1 MRNLKGYLRNLIGV
15 FGYLK
20 GNGNYNIQ
28 NVNIYIVYKSNILLT
43 NRNNNLLV
51 KNFEGEKMKLDENK
65 IKKLVNQYDDC
76 TIVELYVN
84 HEVMGNWCFIIGNL
98 NEETINGQDCL
109 VGNVL
114 DLIDEFKKYDNV
126 EIKNETMSVWKNGD
140 GYEEYVSVEWS

>member
-1 MRNLKGYLRNLIGV
+1 MRNLKGYLRNLIGI
-15 FGYLK
+15 FGYLR

-51 KNFEGEKMKLDENK
+51 KNFEGEKMKIDENQ
-65 IKKLVNQYDDC
+65 IKRLVNQYDDC

-98 NEETINGQDCL
+98 NEATIYGVDCL

-114 DLIDEFKKYDNV
+114 DLIDEFKKYENV
-126 EIKNETMSVWKNGD
+126 EIENETMSVWKNGD